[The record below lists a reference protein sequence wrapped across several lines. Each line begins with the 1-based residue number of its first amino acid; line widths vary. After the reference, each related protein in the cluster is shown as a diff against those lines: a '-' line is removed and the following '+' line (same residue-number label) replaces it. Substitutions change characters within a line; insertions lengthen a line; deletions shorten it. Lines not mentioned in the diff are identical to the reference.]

1 MVKNE
6 CFLRFLI
13 TKHSNFECK
22 ICQILHQQVTN
33 SIEGCLNIFTFILC
47 FQPNL
52 AKWSSESLHLVP
64 PHYTFENK
72 NTTICRP
79 SNILPHSCI
88 YARYIIVK
96 VVDSTLAIATSNF
109 HLWGINLISHME
121 STCKQKLVLATV
133 VSNMEDFA

>member
-13 TKHSNFECK
+13 TKHSNFEYK

-33 SIEGCLNIFTFILC
+33 GIEGCLNIFTFILC

-52 AKWSSESLHLVP
+52 AKWSSESTHLVP
-64 PHYTFENK
+64 PCYTFENK

-79 SNILPHSCI
+79 SKIHPHSCI

-96 VVDSTLAIATSNF
+96 VVDSTLATVATSNF
-109 HLWGINLISHME
+109 HLWGHQSHHPHGE
-121 STCKQKLVLATV
+121 HLQIE
-133 VSNMEDFA
+133 VSAIHTTGNSCE